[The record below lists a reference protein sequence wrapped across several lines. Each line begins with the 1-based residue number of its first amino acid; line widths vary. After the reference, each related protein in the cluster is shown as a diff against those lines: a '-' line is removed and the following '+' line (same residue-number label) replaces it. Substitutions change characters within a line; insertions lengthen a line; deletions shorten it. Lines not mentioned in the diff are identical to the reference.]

1 MEVRKCFDSIAASFT
16 VEELKI
22 VDRYLRFSSYHD
34 FLDLQKVPA
43 GATRAEKM
51 KLRSHMDVTNNLASE
66 IELYVSSLS
75 EGEN

>member
-1 MEVRKCFDSIAASFT
+1 MEVRHCFDSIAASFT

-34 FLDLQKVPA
+34 FLDLQRLPA
-43 GATRAEKM
+43 GVTRGEKM
-51 KLRSHMDVTNNLASE
+51 ALRSHMDVTNHLASE

-75 EGEN
+75 ESEN